1 MVILGGLDRST
12 SKKKFSWQEAG
23 EASPSGVA
31 LAETP
36 RAEQVGSPRAAL
48 FRWALRKLQPE
59 LGSAGVSSRL
69 RRGVGRR
76 TGKIGQGGEEEDEE
90 GKDEGASLGCL
101 GFHVKGGGCRVGAYM
116 IDDCQLGRRD
126 GLADGNTRRISTGGD
141 ESTFAS
147 PGRASAETGNGSP
160 ERERISMD
168 CFASGM
174 AEMFRKRTSRKEMD
188 ACRLSDC
195 KGNKDVPSS
204 SVVELSLPDDIL
216 EMCLARVP
224 FTSVMNARMV
234 CKRWRFLTSTPHF
247 MQMRRDYSYQSP
259 WLFLFGGMKD
269 GYCAGE
275 IQALDVS
282 LGCWH
287 KIDADILRGRFLFAV
302 TSFGTSIYIIG
313 GCSGLN
319 MSGKV
324 EKTTF
329 KTHKGV
335 SVFNPFTGLWR
346 KAAPMNNARS
356 APVVG
361 VLEVDSGCSV
371 LDGRLFSDELQAEQH
386 REGNNRL
393 RKVGGIATV
402 SRTRRAK
409 LHVGAASDVYG
420 DPHSLSQRRQLRHLF
435 NEIETSPEDTETCGS
450 SRAEC
455 STSKPVEEQNN
466 YSGTKNRRFLLI
478 VVGGQGSWDQP
489 LNTAEIY
496 DPVSNKWADIKSL
509 PPDFGAVRSGA
520 VCNGKF
526 YVYSE
531 SDKIASYDIE
541 TRVWFI
547 IQTPNFPPRLL
558 EYFPKL
564 VSCDGRLFILCVSW
578 SERDGRFSRQDRAVR
593 KLWELDLTLHVW
605 TEISRHPDAPM
616 DWNAAFVSH
625 GDKIYGIEM
634 FKIFGQVLNFLTVCC
649 TSEPVVKWTHISRKH
664 VKIDIDASSCLTK
677 SMVMLNL

>member
-1 MVILGGLDRST
+1 MVILGGLDGPT
-12 SKKKFSWQEAG
+12 DKKKFFWQEAG
-23 EASPSGVA
+23 EASPSGVPQ
-31 LAETP
+31 AETP
-36 RAEQVGSPRAAL
+36 RAQQAGSPRAAL
-48 FRWALRKLQPE
+48 FRWALRKMQPE
-59 LGSAGVSSRL
+59 LGAAGVPSRL
-69 RRGVGRR
+69 MRGVSRR
-76 TGKIGQGGEEEDEE
+76 MRKIGQGGEGDEE
-90 GKDEGASLGCL
+90 GKDEGLSLGCL
-101 GFHVKGGGCRVGAYM
+101 GFHVKTGGCRVGADM
-116 IDDCQLGRRD
+116 IDECQLGRRD
-126 GLADGNTRRISTGGD
+126 GLADGSIRRISNGGD
-141 ESTFAS
+141 ETTFAS
-147 PGRASAETGNGSP
+147 PGCASAQTGNGSP
-160 ERERISMD
+160 ERERISID

-188 ACRLSDC
+188 ACRLSDY
-195 KGNKDVPSS
+195 KEKKDLPSS
-204 SVVELSLPDDIL
+204 NTVELSLPDDIL

-224 FTSVMNARMV
+224 FATVMNARMV
-234 CKRWRFLTSTPHF
+234 CKRWRLLTSTPHF
-247 MQMRRDYSYQSP
+247 MQMRCDYSYQSP

-282 LGCWH
+282 LGSWH
-287 KIDADILRGRFLFAV
+287 KIDARILRGRFLFSVASV
-302 TSFGTSIYIIG
+302 GTSIYVIG

-335 SVFNPFTGLWR
+335 LVFNPFTGLWR
-346 KAAPMNNARS
+346 KAAPMNTARS

-361 VLEVDSGCSV
+361 VLEVASGCSV
-371 LDGRLFSDELQAEQH
+371 LHGSLFSDGLQVEQQ

-393 RKVGGIATV
+393 TKVRGIATV
-402 SRTRRAK
+402 SRMRRAK
-409 LHVGAASDVYG
+409 SHLGAVSDVYG
-420 DPHSLSQRRQLRHLF
+420 DPHRFSQRRQLRHLF
-435 NEIETSPEDTETCGS
+435 SEIETLPEDIKACGS
-450 SRAEC
+450 SCAEC
-455 STSKPVEEQNN
+455 STSESVEEQNN
-466 YSGTKNRRFLLI
+466 YSGTKDRRFLLI

-489 LNTAEIY
+489 LNSAEVY
-496 DPVSNKWADIKSL
+496 DPASNKWADIKSL
-509 PPDFGAVRSGA
+509 PADFGAVRSGA

-531 SDKIASYDIE
+531 SDKLASYDIE
-541 TRVWFI
+541 MRVWFI

-578 SERDGRFSRQDRAVR
+578 SERDGRFGRQDRAVR

-616 DWNAAFVSH
+616 DWNAAFVAH

-634 FKIFGQVLNFLTVCC
+634 FKVFGQVLNFLTVCC
-649 TSEPVVKWTHISRKH
+649 TSDSVVKWSHISRKH
-664 VKIDIDASSCLTK
+664 VKIDLDASSCLTK